1 MLQNQRLKTFYFQ
14 NNKLLIKFFTW
25 LHFKDRPKIK
35 IIKLKGFN
43 CFLCSEYGNRTTI
56 SPVWDKKRIWYL
68 IKRLF
73 RRKI

>member
-1 MLQNQRLKTFYFQ
+1 MIKTFYFQ

-25 LHFKDRPKIK
+25 LHFKDRPKIE

-56 SPVWDKKRIWYL
+56 SPVWDK
-68 IKRLF
+68 
-73 RRKI
+73 